1 MSEKLLGQKTYS
13 IFVQNLKRDTD
24 EWDAENVL
32 E

>member
-1 MSEKLLGQKTYS
+1 LGQKTYS

-32 E
+32 EW